1 MKSSNKNLRRNLDKK
16 QLVKWKKKKKEE
28 EINPFKEQK
37 KAQKETKKKFK
48 SEYKTEKIKI
58 RLTKKQ
64 PV

>member
-37 KAQKETKKKFK
+37 KAQKETKINQNIKQKK
-48 SEYKTEKIKI
+48 
-58 RLTKKQ
+58 
-64 PV
+64 

>member
-37 KAQKETKKKFK
+37 KPKKKLRK
-48 SEYKTEKIKI
+48 NLNQNIKQ
-58 RLTKKQ
+58 KK
-64 PV
+64 